1 VNSPIRVLL
10 VGFGYA
16 GSTFHA
22 PLIQAT
28 AGFQWVGV
36 VSSDP
41 HKVHTSWPSAP
52 VFETLDDAIDAV
64 KPDLVVIATPNTTH
78 HGLAAQAL
86 EKGCHV
92 VVDKPFTI
100 TYEESRHLAALAA
113 ENGRMV
119 SVFHNRRWDSDF
131 LGLQAVLRQ
140 RLVGD
145 WVAIESRF
153 DRFRPVVRQRWRES
167 AQPGAG
173 LWYDLGPHLLDQ
185 AIQVAGEPDD
195 ILLDRATQRTGA
207 VSDDWFHAVLR
218 YGQRRIVLH
227 AGLLAAQPGPRW
239 VLHGTEGTWTKRDP
253 DIQEADLKRGFG
265 LHQESW
271 GLDPNPGEW
280 CRFHED
286 AVQAQSLDVPSG
298 DYRQY
303 YRGVRDYLWGASLRP
318 PVTGHESVCV
328 MKWLERYASVG

>member
-1 VNSPIRVLL
+1 M
-10 VGFGYA
+10 GFGYA

-22 PLIQAT
+22 PLIQAIP
-28 AGFQWVGV
+28 GFQWVGV
-36 VSSDP
+36 VSSNLL
-41 HKVHTSWPSAP
+41 KVHTRWPDVQ
-52 VFETLDDAIDAV
+52 VFETLGGAIDALN
-64 KPDLVVIATPNTTH
+64 PDLVVIATPNTTH
-78 HGLAAQAL
+78 HDLAAQAL

-100 TYEESRHLAALAA
+100 TYDESRRLETLAA
-113 ENGRMV
+113 EKGRMV

-145 WVAIESRF
+145 WVTIESRF
-153 DRFRPVVRQRWRES
+153 ERLRPAVRQRWRES
-167 AQPGAG
+167 VQPGAG

-195 ILLDRATQRTGA
+195 IVLDRARQRAGA
-207 VSDDWFHAVLR
+207 VTDDWFHAVLR

-227 AGLLAAQPGPRW
+227 AGLLSVQPGPRW
-239 VLHGTEGTWTKRDP
+239 VIHGTQGTWTKRDS
-253 DIQEADLKRGFG
+253 DIQEAVLKQGIRP
-265 LHQESW
+265 HQTSW

-280 CRFHED
+280 RCFYED
-286 AVQAQSLDVPSG
+286 TVQVRLLDVPPG

-303 YRGVRDYLWGASLRP
+303 YCGVRDYLWGASLRP
-318 PVTGHESVCV
+318 PVTVSESVCV
-328 MKWLERYASVG
+328 MKWLDR